1 MMHILFYFQFYGFL
15 FTKATML
22 DKKMEQYTI
31 LPICPTTKMELL
43 FNICLCDLFWII
55 RKTESPSYAD
65 QNAPYVSDDSIVDV
79 IKSLQNDSLNLFK
92 WFPNN
97 SMKTNS
103 DKCHLLTNKKRQ
115 GI

>member
-1 MMHILFYFQFYGFL
+1 MY
-15 FTKATML
+15 
-22 DKKMEQYTI
+22 
-31 LPICPTTKMELL
+31 
-43 FNICLCDLFWII
+43 DLFWII
-55 RKTESPSYAD
+55 RKTEIPSYAD

-103 DKCHLLTNKKRQ
+103 DKCHLLTNKKSSMNLKTGNTNIENSNRKNLWEIKADNKPKFTEHLN
-115 GI
+115 GIIE